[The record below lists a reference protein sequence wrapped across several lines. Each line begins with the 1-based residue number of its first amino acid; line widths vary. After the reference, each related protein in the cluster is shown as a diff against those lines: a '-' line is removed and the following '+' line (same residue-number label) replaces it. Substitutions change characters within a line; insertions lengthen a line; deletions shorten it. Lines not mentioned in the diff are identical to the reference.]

1 MSMDD
6 KNETESPDII
16 EEIIPGKNND
26 DNDKFIKQN
35 NNNNHNNNHQSLIE
49 NYDEEQSAQSVLEVS
64 EESSESIERNTED
77 TSNQAHH
84 NTQAIADTQEQ
95 TSQAPKAL
103 AENYLELQNQV
114 INSFQSV
121 YMPYLGNIQKQFW
134 NNQDFLRSIPEIYS
148 RLISNYIESAIAFSK
163 MWNDIAFASASSFR
177 NAINKTNE

>member
-1 MSMDD
+1 MSIDD

-95 TSQAPKAL
+95 TSQVTKAL

-114 INSFQSV
+114 VNSFQSV
-121 YMPYLGNIQKQFW
+121 FMPYLGNVQKQFW
-134 NNQDFLRSIPEIYS
+134 NNQDFLRSIPEMYS

-163 MWNDIAFASASSFR
+163 MWNDIAFASAGPFR
-177 NAINKTNE
+177 NAINKTNA